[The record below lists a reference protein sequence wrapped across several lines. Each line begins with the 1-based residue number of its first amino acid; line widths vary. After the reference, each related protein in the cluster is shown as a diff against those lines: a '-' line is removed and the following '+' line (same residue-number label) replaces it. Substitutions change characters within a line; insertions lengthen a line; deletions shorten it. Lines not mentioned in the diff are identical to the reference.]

1 MYFFVDT
8 AGKYSFKNVL
18 PGPYE
23 ITVPQS
29 NLCFDST
36 RVLINV
42 ASASETAPDFV
53 QRGYEINIISS
64 HRAIVSFKGIKLSI
78 LLN

>member
-1 MYFFVDT
+1 MYIIKILNLYFIG
-8 AGKYSFKNVL
+8 GKYSFKNVL

-42 ASASETAPDFV
+42 ASVSETAPDFV
-53 QRGYEINIISS
+53 QHGYEVNIISS
-64 HRAIVSFKGIKLSI
+64 HRAIVSEI
-78 LLN
+78 LF